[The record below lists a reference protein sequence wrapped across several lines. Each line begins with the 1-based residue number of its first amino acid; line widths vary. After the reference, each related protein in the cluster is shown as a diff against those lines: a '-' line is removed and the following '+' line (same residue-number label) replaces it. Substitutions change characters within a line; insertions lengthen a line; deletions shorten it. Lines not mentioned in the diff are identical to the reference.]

1 MLKKYIEI
9 KVDGKVIA
17 VCPVKECEVTHFIKI
32 EREAEKNLAEVLGE
46 IKALKKDIKFLKG
59 EEDKEDD

>member
-1 MLKKYIEI
+1 MA
-9 KVDGKVIA
+9 DN
-17 VCPVKECEVTHFIKI
+17 
-32 EREAEKNLAEVLGE
+32 EKNLAEVLGE